1 MFLIIKKNDINS
13 IFPII
18 INNIINNLELV
29 SKLPKSIALIP
40 YNPDIVVF
48 VRVRNDNLN
57 EFSKLISSIINIDV
71 KISKLMKKDIKIKK
85 ESLIFSLFIFFSENK
100 IFWLLTLW
108 GLTNFKISIKDV
120 FNNI

>member
-85 ESLIFSLFIFFSENK
+85 ESLIFSLFIFF
-100 IFWLLTLW
+100 F
-108 GLTNFKISIKDV
+108 
-120 FNNI
+120 